1 MGSDNRAGG
10 RARRQAVP
18 ARVVGLLCAL
28 FSFLYGC
35 VVAAM
40 SVPELKY
47 NRAFGGSN
55 VGLAVVLLLCSF
67 VGMYGFVKL
76 SRNALS
82 FFFLTEVLL
91 GVILVSLTYSAG
103 SQVRI
108 PPPPLPPP
116 LAPLPSSS
124 SCGPAPRRAA
134 LG

>member
-1 MGSDNRAGG
+1 MGSDGAAAKGRGG
-10 RARRQAVP
+10 RRQAVP
-18 ARVVGLLCAL
+18 ARVVGILCAT

-103 SQVRI
+103 SQVRAH
-108 PPPPLPPP
+108 
-116 LAPLPSSS
+116 APFSSS
-124 SCGPAPRRAA
+124 PQPP
-134 LG
+134 